1 MSAMSKSRKKDAP
14 DLKLHK
20 KTYTTDDSKTNKPD
34 VEDNLKKPH
43 TLKINTFM
51 IRF

>member
-1 MSAMSKSRKKDAP
+1 MSKSRKKDAP

-34 VEDNLKKPH
+34 MEDKMKKPAH
-43 TLKINTFM
+43 IKDQHFYDTLLT
-51 IRF
+51 

>member
-20 KTYTTDDSKTNKPD
+20 KPYTTDDSKTNKPD
-34 VEDNLKKPH
+34 VEDSLKNRTH
-43 TLKINTFM
+43 
-51 IRF
+51 